1 MSHEML
7 TSQVKPLDALVS
19 AVRGKDVLPPS
30 PGEYRSASF
39 KFSEIAKP
47 LLNSFSAPF
56 GDEKSRGR
64 DLSEPLLVN
73 IEGTDY
79 SIGLRE
85 YFYDDGLSVFRL
97 AATPGDRTESC
108 FIAEVVE
115 GGVVRNALG
124 NNATIREID
133 EILSLM
139 KFVADK
145 VPERHAARYAKGI
158 EIRAAASPVRSAIIR
173 A

>member
-1 MSHEML
+1 ML
-7 TSQVKPLDALVS
+7 TLQVKPLDALVS
-19 AVRGKDVLPPS
+19 AVRRKDVPFPS
-30 PGEYRSASF
+30 PGEYRNASF

-47 LLNSFSAPF
+47 LLNSFSVPF
-56 GDEKSRGR
+56 GDDKSRGR

-73 IEGTDY
+73 IEGEDY
-79 SIGLRE
+79 GIGLRE

-97 AATPGDRTESC
+97 VATPGDRTESC

-124 NNATIREID
+124 NNATVREIN

-145 VPERHAARYAKGI
+145 VPERHAAKRASGI
-158 EIRAAASPVRSAIIR
+158 EIRTAASPVCGAIISLD
-173 A
+173 

>member
-1 MSHEML
+1 ML
-7 TSQVKPLDALVS
+7 ASQIKPLDALVS
-19 AVRGKDVLPPS
+19 AVREKDMLPPS

-39 KFSEIAKP
+39 KFSELAKP
-47 LLNSFSAPF
+47 LLNSFSVPF
-56 GDEKSRGR
+56 GDDKLRGR
-64 DLSEPLLVN
+64 DLSEPLLVSV
-73 IEGTDY
+73 EGEDY
-79 SIGLRE
+79 IIGLRE

-115 GGVVRNALG
+115 GGVVRNAAG
-124 NNATIREID
+124 NDATTREID

-145 VPERHAARYAKGI
+145 VPERHAARHAKRI
-158 EIRAAASPVRSAIIR
+158 EVQAAASPVRGAIISLD
-173 A
+173 